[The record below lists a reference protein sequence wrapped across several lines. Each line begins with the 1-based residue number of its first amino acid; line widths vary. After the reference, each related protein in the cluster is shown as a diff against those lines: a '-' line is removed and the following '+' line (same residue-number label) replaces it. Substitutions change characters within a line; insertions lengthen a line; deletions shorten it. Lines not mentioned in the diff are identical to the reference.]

1 MAQTIRRKEKDLNI
15 FDGYDDLQIH
25 DNDHRIS
32 WNNSENGHSFLGVS
46 KTSHVPTVSITA
58 SETYEALSKN
68 KKKKRYT
75 REVRL
80 ELNLDSAKALRDLLN
95 EIIEFEGEQ
104 E

>member
-1 MAQTIRRKEKDLNI
+1 MAQIIRRKEKDLNI

-32 WNNSENGHSFLGVS
+32 WNGIENGYSFLGVS
-46 KTSHVPTVSITA
+46 KTGRVPTVSITA
-58 SETYEALSKN
+58 SETYEVLSKN

-80 ELNLDSAKALRDLLN
+80 QLNLDSAKALRDLLN

-104 E
+104 N